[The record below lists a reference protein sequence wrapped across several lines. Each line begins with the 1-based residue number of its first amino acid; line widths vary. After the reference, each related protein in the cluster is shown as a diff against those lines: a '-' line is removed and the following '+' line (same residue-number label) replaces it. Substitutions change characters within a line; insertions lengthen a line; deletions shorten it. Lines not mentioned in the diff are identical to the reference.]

1 MQRRELQKIDTE
13 ERQEK
18 SKMQAE
24 LKKKIS
30 ELEAQAKKTEFD
42 IKSKFH
48 SARDKLTT
56 EERMQ
61 LTQIE
66 QEKRGTKRKASN
78 EAQAKKRGIGKM
90 QEKIMK
96 GDTEEKNEYAWD
108 EDYM

>member
-1 MQRRELQKIDTE
+1 
-13 ERQEK
+13 
-18 SKMQAE
+18 
-24 LKKKIS
+24 
-30 ELEAQAKKTEFD
+30 
-42 IKSKFH
+42 
-48 SARDKLTT
+48 
-56 EERMQ
+56 MQ

-108 EDYM
+108 EDYMQIQKIAILKYLLYNDYYVQQRR